1 MLLPFFQSFLLLPHH
16 SILFHQ
22 FQAFTSIV
30 VVSLLKLNHQMQLL
44 AHGQECLLF
53 EGRSVLTGGWW
64 WEGLVLTGG
73 WWWVGVLVLTGGWW
87 WEGLVYGVVMVYVD
101 VLMWVVEWMLVVW
114 VFKDRLL
121 TNLTILSIKHS
132 SRLNNADYYQSTHI
146 NYHHLSII
154 YHLTYQTI
162 YYYHYLLSASITAS
176 MSR

>member
-53 EGRSVLTGGWW
+53 EGRS
-64 WEGLVLTGG
+64 
-73 WWWVGVLVLTGGWW
+73 VLTGGWW